1 MKTSM
6 MTNKRRAD
14 RLTEHS
20 NPRKTFG
27 VNPKKVRYEAN
38 EREAEEEIHSYKQ
51 QGHARSDQQGHTSS
65 DRSDLHHLQTSRP
78 PSNLLG

>member
-1 MKTSM
+1 MN
-6 MTNKRRAD
+6 NKQSRAAT

-27 VNPKKVRYEAN
+27 VSPKKVRHEAN
-38 EREAEEEIHSYKQ
+38 EREAQEEIHSYKQ
-51 QGHARSDQQGHTSS
+51 QGDYSS
-65 DRSDLHHLQTSRP
+65 GDSSGDRSDLHHLQTSRP